1 MKLPEFTDKERKLLE
16 KSARERIL
24 THWASNEDIAREA
37 KIFIGGEGCYLYDI
51 KGGKYLDTFSSLI
64 TTAVG
69 HGRKEIREAID
80 RQLDALEFFPNYHDG
95 FTVPLIRLADKIAEI
110 TPGDLEV
117 SFFLSSGSE
126 ANETALRLARQYH
139 WTRGNAH
146 KYKVIAR
153 RGSYHGTTLGTASYT
168 GFTALRECFEPL
180 LPGALFAPQV
190 KCHDC
195 ELGCKEETCGMR
207 CLEAVADI
215 IKWESPDTISA
226 MIMDPLPGSN
236 SGYPPPPDGYLE
248 GIRELCDKNDI
259 LLIFDEVQTGFG
271 KTGKWFACENW
282 GVTPDIMCISKAL
295 TSGYL
300 PLGMMVTTKKI
311 AYVFNE
317 KPGAEFRSGSTYGGH
332 TVSCAA
338 ALANIEI
345 IEKENLIERAGEIG
359 GYFMKKFTELKDKH
373 RIIGEVHGMGTL
385 WAVELTADRAT
396 NKKLDVDAGAFIR
409 DWCWKQ
415 GMILRNN
422 QNILVIAPALIITD
436 EEIDTVADYL
446 DKAIQA
452 AIEHFALSA

>member
-1 MKLPEFTDKERKLLE
+1 MQLEKFTEQEIARLE
-16 KSARERIL
+16 KSARERII
-24 THWASNEDIAREA
+24 THWASNEDLAKEP

-51 KGGKYLDTFSSLI
+51 RGRKFLDTFSSLI
-64 TTAVG
+64 TTAIG
-69 HGRKEIREAID
+69 HGRKEIKEAID

-95 FTVPLIRLADKIAEI
+95 FTVPQIRLADKIAEI
-110 TPGDLEV
+110 APGDLEV
-117 SFFLSSGSE
+117 CFFLSSGSE
-126 ANETALRLARQYH
+126 SNETALRLARQHH
-139 WTRGNAH
+139 WANGKAH

-168 GFTALRECFEPL
+168 GFTSLRECFEPL

-195 ELGCKEETCGMR
+195 ELGCKPETCGLR
-207 CLEAVADI
+207 CLKAVEDL
-215 IKWESPDTISA
+215 IKWENPDTISA

-236 SGYPPPPDGYLE
+236 SGYPPPPAGYLQ
-248 GIRELCDKNDI
+248 GIRELCSKHDI
-259 LLIFDEVQTGFG
+259 FLIFDEVQTGFG

-282 GVTPDIMCISKAL
+282 GVTPDMMSISKAI

-311 AYVFNE
+311 ASVFNE

-345 IEKENLIERAGEIG
+345 IEKENLVERAADIG
-359 GYFMKKFTELKDKH
+359 QYLTKKFAELKARH
-373 RIIGEVHGMGTL
+373 RIVGEVHGMGTL
-385 WAVELTADRAT
+385 WAIELTADQAT
-396 NKKLDVDAGAFIR
+396 NKKLDVDVGTFIR
-409 DWCWKQ
+409 DWCWKN

-422 QNILVIAPALIITD
+422 GNILVIAPALIITN
-436 EEIDTVADYL
+436 EELDQVVEYL
-446 DKAIQA
+446 DQAIPA
-452 AIEHFALSA
+452 AIKYFAL